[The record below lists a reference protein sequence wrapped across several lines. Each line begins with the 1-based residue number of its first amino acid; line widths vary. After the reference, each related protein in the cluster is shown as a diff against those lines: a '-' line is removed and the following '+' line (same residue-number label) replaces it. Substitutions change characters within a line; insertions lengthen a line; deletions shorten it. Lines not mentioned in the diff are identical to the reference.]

1 MITKIIRQLL
11 FLLYPKKIYEILQ
24 NRKTEL
30 IILFNYSILSLNYSE
45 NIEDLWTRTFAISL
59 EKNSVVIWNSNV
71 SLPVFL
77 LFWIF
82 QGVIGA
88 CTPCT
93 NIGTNGIFEFFCFSF
108 CENFW
113 KWFSGCFWSCLY
125 NFKYVF

>member
-59 EKNSVVIWNSNV
+59 EKK
-71 SLPVFL
+71 
-77 LFWIF
+77 
-82 QGVIGA
+82 
-88 CTPCT
+88 
-93 NIGTNGIFEFFCFSF
+93 FS
-108 CENFW
+108 CYL
-113 KWFSGCFWSCLY
+113 K
-125 NFKYVF
+125 FKC